1 MVKISA
7 SGIKYIALLIAIF
20 LSVPGYA
27 EVLKVTGRVQDV
39 EGEPLIGVSVV
50 QKDNPKNAVVTDV
63 NGTYNISIDRGAI
76 LTASYIGFETEEKK
90 VNGTTIDFILK
101 ETTSALEELVVT
113 GYTCLLYTSD
123 AADER

>member
-27 EVLKVTGRVQDV
+27 EILKVTGRVQDV

-50 QKDNPKNAVVTDV
+50 QKDDPKNAVVTDV
-63 NGTYNISIDRGAI
+63 NGTYNISIKRGAT

-90 VNGTTIDFILK
+90 VNGTTLDFILK
-101 ETTSALEELVVT
+101 ENVSALDALVVT
-113 GYTCLLYTSD
+113 GY
-123 AADER
+123 